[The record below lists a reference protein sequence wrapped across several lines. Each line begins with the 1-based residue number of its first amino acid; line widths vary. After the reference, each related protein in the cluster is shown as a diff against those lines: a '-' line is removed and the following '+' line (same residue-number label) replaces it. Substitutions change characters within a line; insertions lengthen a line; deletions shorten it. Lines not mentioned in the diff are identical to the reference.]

1 MKIYVKESKSLSIQ
15 TVSLMFYDSVTI
27 VPLLSLDDVLYSDLI
42 IVSQSDVS
50 SMTGLEEYHV
60 IIYEQLFQELSA
72 RVYQEYYNNHD
83 YYYLKNALQQ
93 ALDTSITTLIS
104 GSSYGAFGIDLAY
117 IENAVNLSS
126 ISQDLYY
133 SIKLLCQACE
143 TNKNIK
149 NIVLCVGHY
158 CFFSDLSLAKTPS
171 ELQRISKVYYPLLH
185 DSHNCLI
192 LPPKDEYY
200 MQGNLIDLEKV
211 ITTYAT
217 ADYKDGFFNE
227 KRPRNR
233 CATVVWNAV
242 SKSWS
247 ELSAE
252 EKDKAG
258 KTTTVT
264 RRVTVNTSAP
274 VIKSITLSPN
284 PVDCG
289 KTFIIA
295 VEITD

>member
-1 MKIYVKESKSLSIQ
+1 MAY
-15 TVSLMFYDSVTI
+15 
-27 VPLLSLDDVLYSDLI
+27 
-42 IVSQSDVS
+42 
-50 SMTGLEEYHV
+50 EE
-60 IIYEQLFQELSA
+60 
-72 RVYQEYYNNHD
+72 N
-83 YYYLKNALQQ
+83 KN
-93 ALDTSITTLIS
+93 
-104 GSSYGAFGIDLAY
+104 
-117 IENAVNLSS
+117 SS
-126 ISQDLYY
+126 INMDIAVVVKVKKGYA
-133 SIKLLCQACE
+133 IKTAADILMGKREAGGVFIGKDNYLIDTFSE
-143 TNKNIK
+143 YDKKIFNKNIK

-258 KTTTVT
+258 KTRAESHNKIIKHTASFNENLSVFQDFVYFCNDRGINLLLTAMPASSQYLKYLTPEYKNIFYSVLDKVDGTVHLLDLVEDSSFDNNFDFNDT
-264 RRVTVNTSAP
+264 DHLSDSGARKLSQM
-274 VIKSITLSPN
+274 ISSILN
-284 PVDCG
+284 Q
-289 KTFIIA
+289 INN
-295 VEITD
+295 